1 MKRILFYYDNF
12 CGERAKGGTEVATR
26 RIASALK
33 ATGEWEVYNAFRNRL
48 PKEPDS
54 LYKEVVKLSKTPSKF
69 KDSLGK
75 FLKERDIDVVV
86 NMSRFFRHP
95 LIMDAI
101 GKSGR
106 DVKIVFMQHFAPGSE
121 KKKGTYRAGY
131 HLLKLNPLNPLYW
144 LRATLYPLLK
154 LPRTLRWKKIYKRV
168 YDLSDRVVLLSEGYI
183 EPYQRIAGIKENSKF
198 VSIPNIYD
206 RNEGMSS
213 KNRGEWNKEKRVLV
227 LSRMDEVQKR
237 ISLALQVWQLIERE
251 PDLSDWQ
258 LDIVGTGHDMA
269 AIKRLCSG
277 LGLKNVTFHGWQE
290 SVPFLK
296 RSAVLMMTSEYEGLP
311 LSILEARSYGCVPI
325 AYNAYASLKDV
336 VTDGETGIIVDE
348 FGDVDGYAGKLM
360 ALMRDDD
367 KRNRMARNSV
377 SGFEKFSSANIALKW
392 KEMLDQIR

>member
-12 CGERAKGGTEVATR
+12 CGEGAKGGTEVATR

-33 ATGEWEVYNAFRNRL
+33 ATGEWEVYNAFRNSW

-121 KKKGTYRAGY
+121 KKKGTYGAGY

-206 RNEGMSS
+206 RNEGMDPGN
-213 KNRGEWNKEKRVLV
+213 KGEWNKEKRVLV

-258 LDIVGTGHDMA
+258 LDIVGTGHDMG

-325 AYNAYASLKDV
+325 AYNSYASLKDV

-360 ALMRDDD
+360 TLMRDDD
-367 KRNRMARNSV
+367 KRNRMALNSV

-392 KEMLDQIR
+392 KEMLEQIR